1 MATTISGS
9 TGVSAP
15 GLTLSG
21 QYTEGTVS
29 IGNSSTAVTLSL
41 STGTAQTVTMTG
53 NCTFTMPTAV
63 TGQSFILIANTGAGG
78 FTGTFT
84 SVKWPSGIAPTLTT
98 TASRWDIFT
107 FISDGTNWYGNY
119 AQAYQ

>member
-1 MATTISGS
+1 MATTISGT
-9 TGVSAP
+9 TGVAAP

-21 QYTEGTVS
+21 QYTEGTVG
-29 IGNSSTAVTLSL
+29 IGNSGTAQTLSV
-41 STGTAQTVTMTG
+41 STGTAITVTMTG

-63 TGQSFILIANTGAGG
+63 TGQSFILIINTGSGG

-107 FISDGTNWYGNY
+107 FISDGTYWYGNY